1 MNHIFNSAFT
11 GLFYSS
17 FLESPLTSFFK
28 AIHARILNQLLY
40 QLRRLPAHI
49 IWEMDSSQMTT
60 EERLENLL
68 NYFSCGNLQVNNNN
82 LVLRL
87 KALNVIQNGAG
98 KYIDAVGL

>member
-1 MNHIFNSAFT
+1 
-11 GLFYSS
+11 
-17 FLESPLTSFFK
+17 
-28 AIHARILNQLLY
+28 
-40 QLRRLPAHI
+40 
-49 IWEMDSSQMTT
+49 MDSSQMTT